1 MATLRTAWKY
11 FFRSFR
17 AIAHSFRDLAVLL
30 LPERASSEY
39 AYAFIVHPRDI
50 RDVYR
55 QYPFLRAIPPF
66 LIKLVLRFYWPVI
79 ISRVSGLASAE
90 SGKEIRGFV
99 LAVPLTA
106 EQMLE
111 DRPLARRKI
120 IQAARLAKKSG
131 AKIIGLGGLTASMSR
146 GGLDVTENVKI
157 NVTTGHAY
165 TAHNVSQNLFNLTE
179 RFGLSKQDVLVA
191 VVGAAGSIGSST
203 AQVIVREGYS
213 RILLVEVERK
223 KEAVQKLL
231 PILEGL
237 NPDANI
243 AVSHSIEAI
252 READFII
259 TATNTPEALVR
270 PEHLKPGAVVI
281 DDAQPS
287 DVAPEVLTRQ
297 DVLVVE
303 AGVVHTPEIRT
314 HFDFNL
320 KGKNDTF
327 CCMAELLILAA
338 HGWNDHYTIA
348 RTDLERVDTI
358 ASWGRALNF
367 RPAAFQNFL
376 ESISEERLERV
387 SGIARRVP
395 TEVLR

>member
-1 MATLRTAWKY
+1 MTLRSLWKLLY
-11 FFRSFR
+11 RSTL
-17 AIAHSFRDLAVLL
+17 AIIHSFRDLVVLL

-55 QYPFLRAIPPF
+55 QYPFLRAVPSF
-66 LIKLVLRFYWPVI
+66 LIELILRSYWPVI
-79 ISRVSGLASAE
+79 ISRVSGLSSVE
-90 SGKEIRGFV
+90 TGREVRGFV

-106 EQMLE
+106 EQMLA
-111 DRPLARRKI
+111 DRELARHKI
-120 IQAARLAKKSG
+120 IQAAKLAKKSG

-146 GGLDVTENVKI
+146 GGLDVVENVRI

-165 TAHNVSQNLFNLTE
+165 TAHNVRKNIFNLME
-179 RFGLSKQDVLVA
+179 SFGASKKETLVA

-203 AQVIVREGYS
+203 AQVIAREGFT

-223 KEAVQKLL
+223 KDAVQKLI

-237 NPDANI
+237 NPDI
-243 AVSHSIEAI
+243 EVLISHSIEDI
-252 READFII
+252 RKADFII

-270 PEHLKPGAVVI
+270 PQHLKPGAVVI

-287 DVAPEVLTRQ
+287 DVSPEVLVRP

-303 AGVVHTPEIRT
+303 AGVVHTPQIRT

-338 HGWNDHYTIA
+338 HSWEDHYTIA
-348 RTDLERVDTI
+348 GTNLERVDTI
-358 ASWGRALNF
+358 AQWGRDLNF
-367 RPAAFQNFL
+367 RPAALQNFL
-376 ESISEERLERV
+376 ESISDEKVKRV
-387 SGIARRVP
+387 KEAVRRSS
-395 TEVLR
+395 